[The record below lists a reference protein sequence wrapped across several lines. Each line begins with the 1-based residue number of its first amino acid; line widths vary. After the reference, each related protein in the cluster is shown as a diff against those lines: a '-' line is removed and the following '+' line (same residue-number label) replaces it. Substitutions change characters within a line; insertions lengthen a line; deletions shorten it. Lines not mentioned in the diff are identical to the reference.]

1 MVLIHLA
8 RNPNENGSDLSFHN
22 TIEVNEGLEQLHH
35 EKEL

>member
-22 TIEVNEGLEQLHH
+22 KREVNEGLAQLHH